1 MFVSLFMLMC
11 SRSVLAGY
19 NGTIFAYG
27 QTGSGKTFTITG
39 GAERY
44 SDRGIIPR
52 TLTYLFERFSQVSTA
67 GLACF
72 FNKFNV
78 SVSLVHTG
86 HTYCYPTGSAYHH
99 SFLWCKPLNLSICLC
114 QHVITPRFPSLFPQI
129 QFYILYVLLH
139 RTAVWFI
146 PHTSPTWRSTT
157 RWDMTFWIPDM
168 KHLDWKTYRQC
179 SFYCCNW
186 CFANATDIQL
196 QLKMSTVRFI

>member
-1 MFVSLFMLMC
+1 MC

-114 QHVITPRFPSLFPQI
+114 QHVITPRFPSLFPPNP
-129 QFYILYVLLH
+129 IL
-139 RTAVWFI
+139 
-146 PHTSPTWRSTT
+146 HT
-157 RWDMTFWIPDM
+157 I
-168 KHLDWKTYRQC
+168 
-179 SFYCCNW
+179 
-186 CFANATDIQL
+186 CFASQDSSMVYTTHISYLEIYNEMGYDLLDSRHEASRLEDL
-196 QLKMSTVRFI
+196 PSVFFLLL